1 MELYV
6 SFVARP
12 AYSFAMGITLK
23 ILIGVSVSIVIIL
36 VACVGYV
43 FMIADAWGGFD
54 KNYTRQ
60 DIVSSYAKHRQAIQ
74 TVIRHYSSMVPAG
87 KQVEVEFEHGDIQ
100 RIVVQEGPK
109 QNPTYTLAWASSS
122 KPQLDSLVVSLGWS
136 EAAIQQ
142 LQEKLEA
149 ADCISIQNGDP
160 AVLGFKRSG
169 MGMYSFNIFYRPI
182 ADSLREQYARGC
194 THIIQSEE
202 LVLEYG
208 GGAIG
213 PQCFPAGY

>member
-1 MELYV
+1 M
-6 SFVARP
+6 F
-12 AYSFAMGITLK
+12 
-23 ILIGVSVSIVIIL
+23 
-36 VACVGYV
+36 
-43 FMIADAWGGFD
+43 ADAFGPVNN
-54 KNYTRQ
+54 NYTRKELE
-60 DIVSSYAKHRQAIQ
+60 SSYTEHYLPIQAAIKYYES
-74 TVIRHYSSMVPAG
+74 IVPDG
-87 KQVEVEFEHGDIQ
+87 RKVEIEFEGGGID

-109 QNPTYTLAWASSS
+109 QNPTYTSAWASTSR
-122 KPQLDSLVVSLGWS
+122 PQLDSLVASLGWS
-136 EAAIQQ
+136 EDEIQQ

-149 ADCISIQNGDP
+149 ADCISIQNGEP

-169 MGMYSFNIFYRPI
+169 MGMYSFNVFRKPI
-182 ADSLREQYARGC
+182 PDSLREQYAAGC